1 MKCILDIIKPK
12 KVVQSIEI
20 KVNNQIKVD
29 SEIKFYVV
37 KDHASLDN
45 LDYEHSG
52 HTGFASTKFVTEK
65 LEKKVDK
72 VVGKNLSTEDY
83 TKEEKEK
90 LGSISNITEQEIIA
104 ILGG

>member
-1 MKCILDIIKPK
+1 MKCILDILKPK

-20 KVNNQIKVD
+20 KVKNQIKVD
-29 SEIKFYVV
+29 TEIKFYVV

-45 LDYEHSG
+45 LDYENSG
-52 HTGFASTKFVTEK
+52 HTGFASTKFVNEE

-72 VVGKNLSTEDY
+72 VVGKNLSSEDY

-90 LGSISNITEQEIIA
+90 LGNISNITEQEIIA

>member
-1 MKCILDIIKPK
+1 MKCILDILKPK

-20 KVNNQIKVD
+20 KVKNQIKVD
-29 SEIKFYVV
+29 TEIKFYVV

-45 LDYEHSG
+45 LDYENSG
-52 HTGFASTKFVTEK
+52 NNGFASTKLEREEM
-65 LEKKVDK
+65 EKKVDK
-72 VVGKNLSTEDY
+72 VIGKNLSSEDY

-90 LGSISNITEQEIIA
+90 LGNISNITEQEIIA